1 MEESAFSV
9 YMGVDVGTTKIAV
22 LLFDAHSGTVRATY
36 SIPNDSETTNAQGR
50 ARGWSE
56 WNAEQTVELAFKA
69 IAEASSHRL
78 REQLEGIGVTG
89 QMHGML
95 LVGQDQ
101 HPLSPLMGWQD
112 QRCNEKMPRKNLTYI
127 QRMIELAGEH
137 GFLREGCY
145 PATGYMGST
154 LFWLKENRALPS
166 KPATACFLPH
176 YFVMKMTG
184 CGPIADPSNAGSSG
198 IYDIKSRQ
206 WDCEL
211 IERLGL
217 KPDLLPEVKRS
228 AEIAGELTSEAAKKT
243 GLKEGTPV
251 CVACGDNQAS
261 FLGSVADRRGMMLIN
276 IGTGG
281 QLSLWVPD
289 YLAVKGVDT
298 RCYLDESYLLVAA
311 SLGGGTTYAL
321 LNRFFNEVGRV
332 FFGARGDTELYDEM
346 THLASQ
352 VPRGA
357 DGLWCKPLF
366 TGTRLD
372 PESRAVWRGMSESNF
387 TPGHLVRALLEGIS
401 EQFRTPYC
409 EMLQGGVS
417 PRAHL
422 VGSGNAIRRNPL
434 LPDVLS
440 YTFNLPIQIPKNV
453 EEASFG
459 AALLAAAG
467 CGELMDLEEA
477 ARMVSYQ

>member
-9 YMGVDVGTTKIAV
+9 YMGVDVGTAKIAV
-22 LLFDAHSGTVRATY
+22 LLFDMHSGTVRATC
-36 SIPNDSETTNAQGR
+36 SIPNSSETTNAQGR

-56 WNAEQTVELAFKA
+56 WDAEQTVELAFQA
-69 IAEASSHRL
+69 IADATSHRP
-78 REQLEGIGVTG
+78 REQFRGIGVTG

-95 LVGQDQ
+95 LVGRDQ
-101 HPLSPLMGWQD
+101 CPLSPLIGWQD
-112 QRCNEKMPRKNLTYI
+112 QRCNEKMPRENLTYI

-137 GFLREGCY
+137 GFLLEGCY

-154 LFWLKENRALPS
+154 LFWLKESQALPS
-166 KPATACFLPH
+166 EPATACFLPD
-176 YFVMKMTG
+176 YCVMKMTG
-184 CGPIADPSNAGSSG
+184 CGPISDPSNAGSSG

-206 WDCEL
+206 WDYEL

-228 AEIAGELTSEAAKKT
+228 AKIAGELTSEAAKKT

-289 YLAVKGVDT
+289 HMVAKGVDT
-298 RCYLDESYLLVAA
+298 RCYLGESYLLVAA
-311 SLGGGTTYAL
+311 SLGGGNTYAL

-332 FFGARGDTELYDEM
+332 FFGAKGDTELYDEM
-346 THLASQ
+346 TRLASK
-352 VPRGA
+352 VHRGA
-357 DGLWCKPLF
+357 DGLRCEPLF
-366 TGTRLD
+366 TGTRRD

-387 TPGHLVRALLEGIS
+387 TPSHMSRALLEGIA
-401 EQFRTPYC
+401 EQFKTSYR

-417 PRAHL
+417 PRARL
-422 VGSGNAIRRNPL
+422 VGSGNAVRKNPL
-434 LPDVLS
+434 LAEVLS
-440 YTFNLPIQIPKNV
+440 YIFDLPIRIPKNV

-459 AALLAAAG
+459 AALLAAEG
-467 CGELMDLEEA
+467 CGEFGDLEEA
-477 ARMVSYQ
+477 ARMVTYK